1 MRKTAR
7 INFVCSACGETFT
20 RWQGSCPSCG
30 AWDTIVETK
39 ETAQTKSAA
48 SVKDFSSY
56 KDDSVKISTGIGEF
70 DRVLGGGF
78 IPGSAILISGEP
90 GIGKST
96 FILQIADSTA
106 KSSKNVLYITAE
118 ESMNQLLS
126 RAKRLNSNSEN
137 LRFVSENDS
146 NEILKILA
154 TGKYDAVILDSVQTV
169 FNPAIESITGS
180 VNQVRSVSELMCNFA
195 RKTDAAVFIIGQV
208 TKSGDLAGP
217 RSLEHLVDVVLS
229 IEGDRRQEFRIL
241 RSYKNR
247 YGSTDEIGI
256 FKMTEKGFE
265 EIKDAAEIL
274 LDKDKKILPTGTV
287 RGSVIEGNRSFI
299 VEVEA
304 LTVPSKYGVP
314 SRVVN
319 GFNQKRLS
327 MLLAVLDKW
336 QNAESGSVDVYC
348 NVAGG
353 LHISDTALDLS
364 VALAVVSSYSGFSI
378 PANAVAFGEISLSG
392 DIRPVKSSELRV
404 REARRLGY
412 ETIIMPQSK
421 DKNEY
426 SVKNITEAVKIV
438 KDLNKDLKKTK
449 GQK

>member
-1 MRKTAR
+1 MKKVNRDK
-7 INFVCSACGETFT
+7 FVCSNCGETFT

-30 AWDTIVETK
+30 AWDTVVESK
-39 ETAQTKSAA
+39 EAVSSKAA
-48 SVKDFSSY
+48 SSVKDISAYQS
-56 KDDSVKISTGIGEF
+56 DSEKSITGVGEF

-96 FILQIADSTA
+96 FILQVADSVA
-106 KSSKNVLYITAE
+106 NFSKNALYITAE
-118 ESMNQLLS
+118 ESMHQLLS
-126 RAKRLNSNSEN
+126 RAKRIGSHSEN
-137 LRFVSENDS
+137 LKFVSENDA
-146 NEILKILA
+146 NEILKILSV
-154 TGKYDAVILDSVQTV
+154 GKYDAVILDSVQTV

-180 VNQVRSVSELMCNFA
+180 VNQVRSVSEIMCTFA
-195 RKTDAAVFIIGQV
+195 RKTGSTVFLIGQV

-265 EIKDAAEIL
+265 EIKDATEIL
-274 LDKDKKILPTGTV
+274 LDKDKKVLPPGTI

-299 VEVEA
+299 VEVES
-304 LTVPSKYGVP
+304 LTVPTKFGVP
-314 SRVVN
+314 ARVVN

-336 QNAESGSVDVYC
+336 QNADSGSVDIYC
-348 NVAGG
+348 NIAGG
-353 LHISDTALDLS
+353 LHVSDTALDLS
-364 VALAVVSSYSGFSI
+364 IALAVVSSYSGFSI
-378 PANAVAFGEISLSG
+378 PANAIAFGEMSLSG
-392 DIRPVKSSELRV
+392 DIRPVKSHELRIK
-404 REARRLGY
+404 EAKRLGY
-412 ETIIMPQSK
+412 ETIIVPQSK
-421 DKNEY
+421 IREGIP
-426 SVKNITEAVKIV
+426 VKNISEAVKV
-438 KDLNKDLKKTK
+438 LKDLSAETKKPK
-449 GQK
+449 GK